1 MLVRDRMSVDVPTLS
16 PDNTLLKAMNLVQQK
31 GIRYLPVVDGKKV
44 VGMVTE
50 HDVRKAGS
58 SDASSLSIYELNY
71 LLDKVKVSKF
81 MTKKVITVLPQEPI
95 EVAAKKIYDH
105 KIGAL
110 PVVEKN
116 ELVGLITSADIL
128 ETFIE
133 VLGINEPSIR
143 LELELEN
150 RTGALADAAKILK
163 DLGLYLVSVITLP
176 RQEGKKTRST
186 VFRVQ
191 PTDEK
196 KLKDHL
202 RSVGSPIVSVLG

>member
-1 MLVRDRMSVDVPTLS
+1 MSVDVPTLS

-31 GIRYLPVVDGKKV
+31 GIRYLPVVEGRKV

-50 HDVRKAGS
+50 HDIRKAGS

-110 PVVEKN
+110 PVVEKG
-116 ELVGLITSADIL
+116 ELVGLITSSDIL
-128 ETFIE
+128 EFFIE
-133 VLGINEPSIR
+133 VLGINEPSVR
-143 LELELEN
+143 VELELEN

-176 RQEGKKTRST
+176 RQEGEKTRST

>member
-1 MLVRDRMSVDVPTLS
+1 MSVDVPTLS

-110 PVVEKN
+110 PVVEKG
-116 ELVGLITSADIL
+116 ELVGLITSSDIL
-128 ETFIE
+128 EFFIE
-133 VLGINEPSIR
+133 VLGINEPSVR
-143 LELELEN
+143 VELELEN

-176 RQEGKKTRST
+176 RQEGEKTRST